1 METTIKLSD
10 LIIILKRFA
19 FLIISVTI
27 IFIGIAIALNNFVLK
42 PVYKAETQILVNQKY
57 EQGDQYLSSQQIDA
71 DLQLIN
77 TYNVIIKSPVIL
89 TKVINNLQLESTPE
103 ELTQQISVS
112 STNNSQVLTI
122 QVEDSSPA
130 KAVEI
135 SNEVAQVFESNIP
148 QLMKV
153 DNINIL
159 SIAKLDENPTPIKPN
174 KILNMGIAAIVG
186 LLLGI
191 GIAILIETFDTRI
204 KSERDIEEMLELPVI
219 GSVGPI
225 VEDKRMIFSRKERK
239 KMLTQ
244 SRRVGGV

>member
-225 VEDKRMIFSRKERK
+225 VEDKRMIFSRKEKK
-239 KMLTQ
+239 KMPTQ

>member
-1 METTIKLSD
+1 M
-10 LIIILKRFA
+10 
-19 FLIISVTI
+19 IISIMIV
-27 IFIGIAIALNNFVLK
+27 FIGIAVALNYFVLK
-42 PVYKAETQILVNQKY
+42 PVYKAETQILVNQKFDK
-57 EQGDQYLSSQQIDA
+57 GDQYPSSQQIDA

-77 TYNVIIKSPVIL
+77 TYNVIIKSPNIL
-89 TKVINNLQLESTPE
+89 SAVINNLKLDSTPE

-112 STNNSQVLTI
+112 SINNSQVLTI
-122 QVEDSSPA
+122 QVENPSAA

-135 SNEVAQVFESNIP
+135 SNEVAQVFESKIP
-148 QLMKV
+148 HLMKV

-159 SIAKLDENPTPIKPN
+159 SIAKLGDNPMPIKPN
-174 KILNMGIAAIVG
+174 KILNIGIAAIVG

-204 KSERDIEEMLELPVI
+204 KSERDIEEILNIPVI

-225 VEDKRMIFSRKERK
+225 VEDKRMFFSRRERK
-239 KMLTQ
+239 KMAVQ

>member
-89 TKVINNLQLESTPE
+89 TKVINNWCE
-103 ELTQQISVS
+103 
-112 STNNSQVLTI
+112 
-122 QVEDSSPA
+122 
-130 KAVEI
+130 
-135 SNEVAQVFESNIP
+135 
-148 QLMKV
+148 
-153 DNINIL
+153 
-159 SIAKLDENPTPIKPN
+159 
-174 KILNMGIAAIVG
+174 
-186 LLLGI
+186 
-191 GIAILIETFDTRI
+191 
-204 KSERDIEEMLELPVI
+204 KSLVKSCE
-219 GSVGPI
+219 
-225 VEDKRMIFSRKERK
+225 
-239 KMLTQ
+239 
-244 SRRVGGV
+244 

>member
-1 METTIKLSD
+1 M
-10 LIIILKRFA
+10 
-19 FLIISVTI
+19 IISIMIV
-27 IFIGIAIALNNFVLK
+27 FIGIAVALNYFVLK
-42 PVYKAETQILVNQKY
+42 PVYKAETQILVNQKFDK
-57 EQGDQYLSSQQIDA
+57 GDQYPSSQQIDA

-77 TYNVIIKSPVIL
+77 TYNVIIKSPNIL
-89 TKVINNLQLESTPE
+89 SAVINNLKLDSTPE

-112 STNNSQVLTI
+112 SINNSQVLTI
-122 QVEDSSPA
+122 QVENPSAA

-135 SNEVAQVFESNIP
+135 SNEVAQVFESKIP
-148 QLMKV
+148 HLMKV

-159 SIAKLDENPTPIKPN
+159 SIAKLDDNPMPIKPN
-174 KILNMGIAAIVG
+174 KILNIGIAAIVG

-204 KSERDIEEMLELPVI
+204 KSERDIEEILNIPVI

-225 VEDKRMIFSRKERK
+225 VEDKRMFFSRRERK
-239 KMLTQ
+239 KMAVQ